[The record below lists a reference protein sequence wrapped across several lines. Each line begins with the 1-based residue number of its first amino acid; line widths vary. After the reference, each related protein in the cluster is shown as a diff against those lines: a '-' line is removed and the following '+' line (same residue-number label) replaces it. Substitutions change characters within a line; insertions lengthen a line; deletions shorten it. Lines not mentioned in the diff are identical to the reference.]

1 MRGLLH
7 QLTRS
12 LVFTLLAGL
21 SVTAIQQPA
30 SRQKPPRLTTD
41 DVVRT
46 PVTEP
51 AADSKDAATKP
62 EPATKPESATKS
74 DVVESKSEQAKAT
87 ESKVSAEEASWRER
101 VGKARSRAKELE
113 RSAEEAELRITQ
125 LRNELGTSGQTAR
138 YRNDTIAEL
147 GQAGQRLTEV
157 RAQARAAA
165 DDAAQLAEYG
175 RQKGF
180 SEAEGPKA
188 TSEAGKPNEE
198 YYLSQF
204 SKLTEALEDA
214 QRRVQLYDNRI
225 RDVNQQLMSNSSGK
239 TRTGRGTGGDSF
251 FAMQLQKDRDDAQQK
266 LDEARA
272 AQTKAQNDLYA
283 LREEARRAG
292 VPPGLFR

>member
-1 MRGLLH
+1 MRGLVH

-12 LVFTLLAGL
+12 LALTLLAGL
-21 SVTAIQQPA
+21 SVTAAQQPA

-51 AADSKDAATKP
+51 AADSKEA
-62 EPATKPESATKS
+62 ATKPESASKP
-74 DVVESKSEQAKAT
+74 DVADSKSEQAKAT
-87 ESKVSAEEASWRER
+87 EVKVSAEETSWRER

-113 RSAEEAELRITQ
+113 RAAEEAELRITQ

-138 YRNDTIAEL
+138 YRNDTVAEL
-147 GQAGQRLTEV
+147 GQAGQRLSEV

-165 DDAAQLAEYG
+165 DDAAQLVEYG

-180 SEAEGPKA
+180 SEAEEPKA
-188 TSEAGKPNEE
+188 TSEEGKPNEE
-198 YYLSQF
+198 YYRTQF
-204 SKLTEALEDA
+204 TKLTEALESA
-214 QRRVQLYDNRI
+214 QRRVQLYDNRV
-225 RDVNQQLMSNSSGK
+225 RDLNQQISSNSGGK
-239 TRTGRGTGGDSF
+239 DQNGRSTGGDSF
-251 FAMQLQKDRDDAQQK
+251 FGMQLRKDLDEAQQK

-272 AQTKAQNDLYA
+272 AQTQAQNDLYT